1 MAELGTQSQSELPKQ
16 QLTVLPAATE
26 GLSEEDTNV
35 LRAFSFKMHENV
47 SRGTYKRMNTRYF
60 PGLDLGSQESNRAR
74 MTFLSGFKPVRYDCC
89 LKICVLFVGKY
100 ADLRQCPVCSQDRY
114 IGSDDK
120 KPAKQFTYL
129 PVTPRLQALYRNT
142 GTASRQLYQDEAT
155 RTHEPGKLRDYVDGT
170 HYRSLLGRPVVLD
183 GKRLAFK
190 YFGDA
195 RDVVLGVSTDGFAPF
210 KKRKHTC

>member
-1 MAELGTQSQSELPKQ
+1 MAELGARQSEHLRL

-26 GLSEEDTNV
+26 GLSEEDMNV
-35 LRAFSFKMHENV
+35 LRAFSFKTHENV

-74 MTFLSGFKPVRYDCC
+74 MTFLSSFKPVRYDCC
-89 LKICVLFVGKY
+89 PKICVLFVGKY
-100 ADLRQCPVCSQDRY
+100 ADLRQCPVCSEDRY
-114 IGSDDK
+114 IGGDDK

-142 GTASRQLYQDEAT
+142 GTASRQLYRDEAT
-155 RTHEPGKLRDYVDGT
+155 RTHEPGKLRDYIDGA
-170 HYRSLLGRPVVLD
+170 HYRSLLGRHVVLD

-195 RDVVLGVSTDGFAPF
+195 RDVVLGVSMDGFAPF
-210 KKRKHTC
+210 KKRKHTCW